1 MSMIKYGVQIDAKRA
16 SGAAL
21 LMEAS
26 ARLRLATV
34 KVLLE
39 CGADPNACTVRG
51 ITVLMMV
58 SEAKLPIMDN
68 HCKVIEALLAY
79 HADVNKRSI
88 TNWTALHSAC
98 SLGHLRVIKILL
110 NAGADISVRESIFGD
125 ILLGTLNRYGHLSS
139 LVELNSYAS
148 HEYSEL
154 GSLFDEQLTSEIALT
169 DYFSDESEP
178 DIYKRT
184 RRGATSLMGAAS
196 SGNLDKVKYI
206 VDKGVN
212 VNAMA
217 KNGDTALLLA
227 LENRDLVIA
236 DFLLKNKACVGVA
249 TVFDYPPLHLIIN
262 RYCPCL
268 ALGIIDQSDIRAKT
282 CEGVTAL
289 HIACRKGCL
298 TDV

>member
-88 TNWTALHSAC
+88 TNWTALHSAYANER
-98 SLGHLRVIKILL
+98 LRVIRILL

-196 SGNLDKVKYI
+196 SGNLDKVKYL
-206 VDKGVN
+206 VDKGAN
-212 VNAMA
+212 VNAVA
-217 KNGDTALLLA
+217 ENGDTALFVSFR
-227 LENRDLVIA
+227 E
-236 DFLLKNKACVGVA
+236 
-249 TVFDYPPLHLIIN
+249 
-262 RYCPCL
+262 
-268 ALGIIDQSDIRAKT
+268 
-282 CEGVTAL
+282 
-289 HIACRKGCL
+289 
-298 TDV
+298 